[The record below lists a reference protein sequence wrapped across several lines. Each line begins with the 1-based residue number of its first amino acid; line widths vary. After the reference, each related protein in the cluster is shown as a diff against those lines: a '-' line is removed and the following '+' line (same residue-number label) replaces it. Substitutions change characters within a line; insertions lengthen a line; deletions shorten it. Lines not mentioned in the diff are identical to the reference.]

1 VPNDNKGISR
11 RTLLGGGVAAMA
23 AAGLTRAARAQD
35 KIPPEA
41 VMYVDK
47 TQNMDQF
54 CANCL
59 HWQGD
64 VVATFAD
71 LDESSPARAACA
83 IVSGDLASTGWCGV
97 WAPRG

>member
-1 VPNDNKGISR
+1 MHNETKGVSR
-11 RTLLGGGVAAMA
+11 RTLLGGGVAAVA
-23 AAGLTRAARAQD
+23 AVGLVGRARAQD
-35 KIPPEA
+35 KIPPES
-41 VMYVDK
+41 VMYVEK
-47 TQNMDQF
+47 TANQEQF

-64 VVATFAD
+64 VVTSYSE
-71 LDESSPARAACA
+71 LDESNPAKAACA